1 MPFLAKN
8 LKLLSFSFGSLY
20 NLLSFP
26 PLETLV
32 KKHEKV
38 HQQEKKKDHALISS

>member
-1 MPFLAKN
+1 MKLRLAKN

-26 PLETLV
+26 PLQYE
-32 KKHEKV
+32 
-38 HQQEKKKDHALISS
+38 LIKTGSKTEEH